1 MNRSSS
7 VGVTAYPYPACY
19 HRRMSRYVLEL
30 HGARPWTSNAER
42 RWHHMERANKERDQ
56 REAFSWLAKAHEV
69 PNLKAVVVHAT
80 PLAKDRR
87 WRQDVGGC
95 FPAVKAAI
103 DGLVDR
109 GVLQDDDPTFVKAL
123 TFYPAEV
130 GGVDGLRIELVEVV
144 SDGDD

>member
-1 MNRSSS
+1 M
-7 VGVTAYPYPACY
+7 G
-19 HRRMSRYVLEL
+19 RYVLEL
-30 HGARPWTSNAER
+30 HGQRPWTSNAER
-42 RWHHMERANKERDQ
+42 TWHHMKRASKVKDQ
-56 REAFSWLAKAHEV
+56 REAFGWLAKAHEV
-69 PNLKAVVVHAT
+69 PTLGAVVVHAT

-109 GVLQDDDPTFVKAL
+109 GVLEDDDPDFVKAV

-130 GGVDGLRIELVEVV
+130 GEVDGLRIELVEVV
-144 SDGDD
+144 SNVND